1 MNLSKPVL
9 QGIFLVLESFFSII
23 MYVVRNNRNHEP
35 LFHMQL
41 RSFILAL
48 ILTASSNLYSQKLTV
63 VVNGVKSS
71 KGTVLVALYNSNR
84 TFMLQPFLTAEVK
97 AKEGHV
103 MVVFPNVPEGEY
115 AVTVL
120 HDLNGNKKMDEN
132 LLGIPKEG
140 FGFSND
146 AMGAFGPP
154 SFRECVFPMHPGPI
168 TTGVRLR
175 HF

>member
-1 MNLSKPVL
+1 MSL
-9 QGIFLVLESFFSII
+9 I
-23 MYVVRNNRNHEP
+23 MYVVSSNRNHEP
-35 LFHMQL
+35 FIYMPP
-41 RSFILAL
+41 RSCILAL
-48 ILTASSNLYSQKLTV
+48 ILIASSNLYSQKLTV
-63 VVNGVKSS
+63 VVNGIKNNR
-71 KGTVLVALYNSNR
+71 GTVLVALYNSNR

-103 MVVFPNVPEGEY
+103 MVVFPNVAEGEY

-154 SFRECVFPMHPGPI
+154 SFKECVFPMHPGPI

>member
-1 MNLSKPVL
+1 MPSHRY
-9 QGIFLVLESFFSII
+9 II
-23 MYVVRNNRNHEP
+23 
-35 LFHMQL
+35 
-41 RSFILAL
+41 AL
-48 ILTASSNLYSQKLTV
+48 ILFSSVQLFGQKLTV
-63 VVNGVKSS
+63 VVNGVKSN

-84 TFMLQPFLTAEVK
+84 TFMLNPFKTAEVN

-103 MVVFPNVPEGEY
+103 MVVFQDVPEGEY

-154 SFRECVFPMHPGPI
+154 TFRECVFPMHPGPI